1 MDQLEENNMNK
12 EELEK
17 SSIKLTEILKIERK
31 RDLSV
36 TKDEQGMELNEGY
49 EYTVNGA
56 IPEIADSIAKLAIEM
71 DKMTDLGEK
80 AGGYFLVLI
89 GEYYNKNKEV

>member
-1 MDQLEENNMNK
+1 MDQLEKINMNK

-36 TKDEQGMELNEGY
+36 TEDEQGMELNEGY

-56 IPEIADSIAKLAIEM
+56 IPEIADGIAKLAIEM
-71 DKMTDLGEK
+71 DKMTDLGER